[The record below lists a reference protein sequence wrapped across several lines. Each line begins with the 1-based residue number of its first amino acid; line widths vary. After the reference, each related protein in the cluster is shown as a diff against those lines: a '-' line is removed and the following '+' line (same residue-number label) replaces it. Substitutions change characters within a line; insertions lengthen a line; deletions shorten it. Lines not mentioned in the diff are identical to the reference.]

1 MECQELNICP
11 TLMAQKL
18 ILLWLESLLERWNMS
33 EENKILNKGL
43 DALLG
48 SNSSINQRSVKEI
61 ELSSISAGRFQP
73 RSNFNEQK
81 LSELTDSIKNHGVLS
96 PILVRE
102 LGLNKFEVIAGERR
116 LRASK
121 QAGLET
127 IPCLIDQ
134 KKDQDALESALIEN
148 LQRED
153 LNAVEEARG
162 YDRLK
167 REFGLTQEEVA
178 KSTGKARSTI
188 ANSLRLLS
196 LPTSILEM
204 LASGQI
210 EKGHAKILASMDAK
224 EALKTAQIILK
235 NNLSVKELNSG
246 SNQKNISKKTTKKQK
261 DTDLLNIEQ
270 EMSESFGHK
279 VEIDAKNKK
288 SGRITISYN
297 TSDELESIIS
307 KLSN

>member
-1 MECQELNICP
+1 MEYQALNICP
-11 TLMAQKL
+11 THMVQKL
-18 ILLWLESLLERWNMS
+18 ISLWLESLLERWNMS

-224 EALKTAQIILK
+224 EALKTAEIILK
-235 NNLSVKELNSG
+235 NNLSVKELNLG
-246 SNQKNISKKTTKKQK
+246 SNQKNSSKKTTKKQK

-279 VEIDAKNKK
+279 VEIEAKNKK

>member
-1 MECQELNICP
+1 MV
-11 TLMAQKL
+11 QKL
-18 ILLWLESLLERWNMS
+18 ISLWLESLLERWNMS

-61 ELSSISAGRFQP
+61 ELRSISAGRFQP

-235 NNLSVKELNSG
+235 NNLSVKELNLG

>member
-1 MECQELNICP
+1 MV
-11 TLMAQKL
+11 QKL
-18 ILLWLESLLERWNMS
+18 ISLWLESLLERWNMS

-235 NNLSVKELNSG
+235 NNLSGKELNLG
-246 SNQKNISKKTTKKQK
+246 SNQKNSSKKITKKQK

-279 VEIDAKNKK
+279 VEIEAKNKK

>member
-1 MECQELNICP
+1 
-11 TLMAQKL
+11 
-18 ILLWLESLLERWNMS
+18 MS
-33 EENKILNKGL
+33 EDGKILNKGL

-48 SNSSINQRSVKEI
+48 SGNKITQRTVKELDI
-61 ELSSISAGRFQP
+61 EFINAGRFQP
-73 RSNFNEQK
+73 RTNFDKEK
-81 LSELTDSIKNHGVLS
+81 LAELTSSIKKHGVLS

-121 QAGLET
+121 QAGIET
-127 IPCLIDQ
+127 IPCLVDQ

-167 REFGLTQEEVA
+167 REFGLTQDEVA
-178 KSTGKARSTI
+178 ISTGKARSTI

-196 LPTSILEM
+196 LPAKVLDLLS
-204 LASGQI
+204 SGQI
-210 EKGHAKILASMDAK
+210 EKGHAKLLASLEPKKAE
-224 EALKTAQIILK
+224 EAALNIIK
-235 NNLSVKELNSG
+235 NKLTVKDLSNLSK
-246 SNQKNISKKTTKKQK
+246 QKKITTKSQKKQK

-270 EMSESFGHK
+270 EMSDAFGHN
-279 VEIDAKNKK
+279 VEIEAKNKK
-288 SGRITISYN
+288 KGKVVISYN
-297 TSDELESIIS
+297 TSDELVNIIA
-307 KLSN
+307 KLAN